1 MFTELY
7 CASGRMTFSLHFS
20 GTKLAEAL
28 SLQCVILKVTVGVIF
43 IPDRQ
48 AGEGHGA
55 AQMEG
60 FVYQRLF
67 NVTEM

>member
-1 MFTELY
+1 
-7 CASGRMTFSLHFS
+7 MTFSLHPS
-20 GTKLAEAL
+20 GTRLTEAL
-28 SLQCVILKVTVGVIF
+28 SLQHMILKVTVGVIF

-60 FVYQRLF
+60 FTYQRLF
-67 NVTEM
+67 NVTQM